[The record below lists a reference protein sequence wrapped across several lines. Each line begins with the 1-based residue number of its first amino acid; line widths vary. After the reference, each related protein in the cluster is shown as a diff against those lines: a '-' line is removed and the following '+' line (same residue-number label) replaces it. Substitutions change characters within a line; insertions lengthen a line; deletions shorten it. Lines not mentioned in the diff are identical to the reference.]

1 VSTPATPA
9 DAQPSLP
16 PDSELV
22 ARARNADQRALSDLL
37 TRYQHRLFGVCLRML
52 GTSQRDRQTAA
63 DLTQDALVKIIQG
76 LPQFDSQSQ
85 FSTWAIR
92 VTMNVVLSHL
102 RSQAVR
108 KQAHAPG
115 LASPHEDRTK
125 ASTSSQIPT
134 QSRTFAA
141 SEPVSVGSPGAGSL
155 APEQSGP
162 SSVQHHEELASVAA
176 ALAKLPTDHRAILVL
191 RDVRGLEYDQ
201 IALVLGVEPGTVKSR
216 LFRARVALRSA
227 LDPVGT
233 PTTPPPPPTR

>member
-1 VSTPATPA
+1 MSTPATPA

-115 LASPHEDRTK
+115 LASPHALRDNATESTHLSTRSSVFDR
-125 ASTSSQIPT
+125 
-134 QSRTFAA
+134 
-141 SEPVSVGSPGAGSL
+141 SEPVSIGSPGAGRRRQ
-155 APEQSGP
+155 EHSGP
-162 SSVQHHEELASVAA
+162 SSVQHQEELASVAD
-176 ALAKLPTDHRAILVL
+176 ALAKLPTDHRAILIL

-216 LFRARVALRSA
+216 LFRARIALRSA
-227 LDPVGT
+227 LDPAT
-233 PTTPPPPPTR
+233 APPTPPTPPTR